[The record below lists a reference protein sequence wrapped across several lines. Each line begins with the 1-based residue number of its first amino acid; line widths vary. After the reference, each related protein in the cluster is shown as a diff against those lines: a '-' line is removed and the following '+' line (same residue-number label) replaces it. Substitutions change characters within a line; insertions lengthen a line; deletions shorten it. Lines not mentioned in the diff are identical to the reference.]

1 MQPVHRTLPVL
12 AAVGLWLCAAA
23 ASAQHQQVTVGA
35 PFHSLNSSYFENLGV
50 SWSLQGQGWN
60 ASFGQPSL
68 SQPQFGGF
76 NAGAGLSSG
85 AAFLSHGVV
94 GKLTFNFSQ
103 GSTQSLVSSTPMVTL
118 QNGVPGYFSD
128 TTQAPFVMSYI
139 PVVGGFSPVASL
151 NPAMPPPF
159 GSQLG
164 GPANAAV
171 AQALQRVRAQQA
183 AIDDDDQ
190 AIGPSPAQA
199 AVQAQA
205 DPGPPALPQGG
216 PRPGFH
222 APGAA
227 SAAARPQHDLILAG
241 QPDAAA
247 AGETISRVAQAT
259 ESSAGQAVPSVA
271 EARRLYQAQ
280 QHDAAAGDQLAEYLA
295 RARDAESLG
304 KPAVARQY
312 YRLALRHATAAQ
324 REEIQG
330 RLEAINAASA
340 GRELQK

>member
-1 MQPVHRTLPVL
+1 MQPVYRTLPVL

-23 ASAQHQQVTVGA
+23 ASAQQVRVGT
-35 PFHSLNSSYFENLGV
+35 PFHSTNSSYFENLAT

-76 NAGAGLSSG
+76 NSGAGLSFG
-85 AAFLSHGVV
+85 AAFLSNGVV
-94 GKLTFNFSQ
+94 GKFNFNFSQ
-103 GSTQSLVSSTPMVTL
+103 GSTQSLVSSTPTVTL

-128 TTQAPFVMSYI
+128 TTQAPFVISYI
-139 PVVGGFSPVASL
+139 PVVGGFSPVASV

-159 GSQLG
+159 GSQPG

-183 AIDDDDQ
+183 AMDDDQ

-199 AVQAQA
+199 AVRAQA

-222 APGAA
+222 APGPA
-227 SAAARPQHDLILAG
+227 SAAARPQHDLILPG

-247 AGETISRVAQAT
+247 AGETISRVARAT
-259 ESSAGQAVPSVA
+259 QSSAGQAVPSVA

-280 QHDAAAGDQLAEYLA
+280 QHDAAAEDQLAEYLA

-312 YRLALRHATAAQ
+312 YRLALHHASAAQ

-330 RLEAINAASA
+330 RLEAITAESSGKA
-340 GRELQK
+340 EE